1 MNKNPIYC
9 AIDTSCINDADRII
23 NEIVPYI
30 GGIKLGLEF
39 FTSCGIKGIEKIAKY
54 ELPLFLD
61 FKLYDIPNTVKKSL
75 QNILSYNPT
84 YTTLHVS
91 GGSRMLKECV
101 ELKKELNSNTNLIG
115 VTMLTSFDDDS
126 MNEIGMSG
134 TVDRNVDN
142 LSSLAF
148 DCGMDGIV
156 CSPMEIRKVKETFG
170 SQLKVIVPGIRN
182 QTDINNDQKR
192 TLSAKKA
199 IDFGADVIVVGRP
212 ITSADSPRKAAE
224 IFHQSIK

>member
-1 MNKNPIYC
+1 LTKNPIYC
-9 AIDTSCINDADRII
+9 AIDTSSIDNAEKII
-23 NEIVPYI
+23 NEIAPHI

-39 FTSCGIKGIEKIAKY
+39 FTSCGVKGIEKIKKY

-75 QNILSYNPT
+75 KNILSYNPT
-84 YTTLHVS
+84 FTTLHVS
-91 GGSRMLKECV
+91 GGSHMLKECV
-101 ELKKELNSNTNLIG
+101 ALKKELNSNTNLVG
-115 VTMLTSFDDDS
+115 VTMLTSFDDDKI
-126 MNEIGMSG
+126 NEIGISG
-134 TVDRNVDN
+134 TVNKNVEN
-142 LSSLAF
+142 LSMLAF

-170 SQLKVIVPGIRN
+170 SKLKVVVPGIRN
-182 QTDINNDQKR
+182 QTDNVDDQKR

-199 IDFGADVIVVGRP
+199 IEFGADIIVVGRP
-212 ITSADSPRKAAE
+212 ITSADSPGNAAE

>member
-1 MNKNPIYC
+1 MTKNPIYC
-9 AIDTSCINDADRII
+9 AIDTSCIDDADRII
-23 NEIVPYI
+23 SEIEPHI

-115 VTMLTSFDDDS
+115 VTMLTSFDDGS

-156 CSPMEIRKVKETFG
+156 CSPMEIRKVRETFG
-170 SQLKVIVPGIRN
+170 SKLKIVVPGIRN
-182 QTDINNDQKR
+182 QTNNDDDQKR

-199 IDFGADVIVVGRP
+199 IEFGADIIVVGRP
-212 ITSADSPRKAAE
+212 ITSADSPRNAAE

>member
-1 MNKNPIYC
+1 MTKNPIYC

-23 NEIVPYI
+23 NEISPHI

-39 FTSCGIKGIEKIAKY
+39 FTSCGVKGIEKISKY

-91 GGSRMLKECV
+91 GGSHMLKECV
-101 ELKKELNSNTNLIG
+101 DLKKELNSNTNLIG
-115 VTMLTSFDDDS
+115 VTLLTSFDDDS
-126 MNEIGMSG
+126 IHEIGLGG
-134 TVDRNVDN
+134 TVDKNVEN
-142 LSSLAF
+142 LSALAF

-170 SQLKVIVPGIRN
+170 SKLKVVVPGIRN
-182 QTDINNDQKR
+182 QAENADDQKR
-192 TLSAKKA
+192 TLSAKEA
-199 IDFGADVIVVGRP
+199 IEFGADVIVVGRP
-212 ITSADSPRKAAE
+212 ITSADSPGKAAE